1 MDEMDGMDQENT
13 FRPPRLQPS
22 RILLFPACTVQ
33 LGFFPASL
41 STHKRTNTM
50 LPRIRSCALAFLALS
65 APGFAQ
71 DALIISGDTL
81 AFLGDS
87 ITEGGAGHPA
97 GYVRRVESGLEA
109 NGIKIHVVGA
119 GISGHKSNQML
130 ERLQRD
136 VLHKKPTWMTLSCGV
151 NDVWHGANG
160 VPLPEYKKN
169 ITEIVDK
176 AQAAGIKVMLLTSTV
191 IGEDLDNENNAK
203 LKEYNDF
210 LRTLAKEKNCRFADL
225 NADMQTILK
234 AKPSKE
240 LRLTSDGVHMNP
252 LGDRV
257 MAAGILKEFG
267 LSPKQLETAND
278 HWYHAPKTCTIN
290 SGIAL
295 SLKQYEQLRDMADS
309 RGVSLHTLV
318 QDESNKAV
326 LKLLEP
332 GK

>member
-1 MDEMDGMDQENT
+1 MT
-13 FRPPRLQPS
+13 KTR
-22 RILLFPACTVQ
+22 RI
-33 LGFFPASL
+33 
-41 STHKRTNTM
+41 H
-50 LPRIRSCALAFLALS
+50 ALAAAFLAIAS
-65 APGFAQ
+65 PAFAQ
-71 DALIISGDTL
+71 DALIKAGDTV

-109 NGIKIHVVGA
+109 NGMKIHVVGA

-130 ERLQRD
+130 ERLDRD
-136 VLHKKPTWMTLSCGV
+136 VLKKKPTWMTLSCGV

-191 IGEDLDNENNAK
+191 IGEDLDNANNAK

-225 NADMQTILK
+225 NADMQAILK
-234 AKPSKE
+234 DKKSKE

-267 LSPKQLETAND
+267 LNPKQLETAND
-278 HWYHAPKTCTIN
+278 HWYHAPKTCQLNGEIK
-290 SGIAL
+290 L
-295 SLKQYEQLRDMADS
+295 SLKQYEQLQDLADS
-309 RGVSLHTLV
+309 KGVSLHALV
-318 QDESNKAV
+318 HEEASKAV
-326 LKLLEP
+326 LKLIEQA
-332 GK
+332 K